1 MQMHRTVSLV
11 SGASLGAGLIYFFDP
26 EGPRRRRALGREKGH
41 RLSGETGITAR
52 LGAPGQA
59 GETGQSDGTA
69 SDMLSRTVGIGGA
82 AKSWVQPTPPIS
94 DRTLVERVRTK
105 LGQFS
110 RHPSAIDVHATDGTV
125 TVSGPVLED
134 EFDSVSN
141 AIARIPGVAQ
151 IFNRLE
157 RHRTSDVPALQ
168 AAQERKSGP
177 RSRQS
182 NWSPTARTAA
192 ALMGT
197 AAMLYGARRRTA
209 GAATV
214 AASGL
219 GLFVRS
225 MTNQEFGKLLNFR
238 IGSFSQT

>member
-11 SGASLGAGLIYFFDP
+11 SGASLGAGLTYFFDP
-26 EGPRRRRALGREKGH
+26 ERPRRRALGRVKGH
-41 RLSGETGITAR
+41 RLSRETG
-52 LGAPGQA
+52 
-59 GETGQSDGTA
+59 
-69 SDMLSRTVGIGGA
+69 
-82 AKSWVQPTPPIS
+82 
-94 DRTLVERVRTK
+94 DRTLVECVRTK
-105 LGQFS
+105 VAQFS
-110 RHPSAIDVHATDGTV
+110 RYPSAIDVHAADGTV
-125 TVSGPVLED
+125 IVSGPVLED

-168 AAQERKSGP
+168 ASRKSGP

-197 AAMLYGARRRTA
+197 AAMMYGARRRTA

-225 MTNQEFGKLLNFR
+225 VTNQQFGKMLNFR
-238 IGSFSQT
+238 IGNFGQI